1 MNILCTVC
9 ARGGSKGIKNKNIK
23 KLFNKPLILHT
34 LLQAKKSRIFDKII
48 VSTDS
53 NKIINICKRKVDYIV
68 KRPKKLSTAKASKIF
83 AIKHA
88 LTQAEINF
96 KKKFDIVI
104 DLDATSPLRNIEDI
118 IKAKNKFVRNKYEN
132 LISVC
137 HSRKNPYFNI
147 VEKTKKGLKRVRET
161 KKNYVRRQDAPDV
174 YDINAS
180 IYIWKRA
187 ALLNTN
193 KVVKNKTGFYIMPK
207 IRSIDI
213 DDYFDFK
220 LVEFLMKRKHLL
232 K

>member
-1 MNILCTVC
+1 VC

-68 KRPKKLSTAKASKIF
+68 KRPKKLSTGKASKIF

-104 DLDATSPLRNIEDI
+104 DLDATSPLRNIDDI
-118 IKAKNKFVRNKYEN
+118 IRAKNKFVRNKYEN

-137 HSRKNPYFNI
+137 HSKKNPYFNI
-147 VEKTKKGLKRVRET
+147 VEKTKKGLKLVRET
-161 KKNYVRRQDAPDV
+161 EKNYVRRQDAPDV

-180 IYIWKRA
+180 IYIWKRT

-220 LVEFLMKRKHLL
+220 LVEFLMKRKH
-232 K
+232 

>member
-1 MNILCTVC
+1 MH
-9 ARGGSKGIKNKNIK
+9 KY
-23 KLFNKPLILHT
+23 FNF
-34 LLQAKKSRIFDKII
+34 A
-48 VSTDS
+48 
-53 NKIINICKRKVDYIV
+53 
-68 KRPKKLSTAKASKIF
+68 F

-88 LTQAEINF
+88 LIQAEINF
-96 KKKFDIVI
+96 KKKFDIII
-104 DLDATSPLRNIEDI
+104 DLDATSPLRNIDDI

-147 VEKTKKGLKRVRET
+147 VEKTKKGLKLVREK

-193 KVVKNKTGFYIMPK
+193 KVVTNITGFYIMPK

-220 LVEFLMKRKHLL
+220 LVEFLMKR
-232 K
+232 

>member
-9 ARGGSKGIKNKNIK
+9 ARGGSTGIKNKNIK

-104 DLDATSPLRNIEDI
+104 DLDATSPLRNIDDI

-137 HSRKNPYFNI
+137 HSKKNPYFNI
-147 VEKTKKGLKRVRET
+147 VEKTKKGLKLVRET
-161 KKNYVRRQDAPDV
+161 EKNYVRRQDAPDV

-220 LVEFLMKRKHLL
+220 LVEFLMKR
-232 K
+232 

>member
-9 ARGGSKGIKNKNIK
+9 ARGGSTGIKNKNIK

-68 KRPKKLSTAKASKIF
+68 KRPKKLSTGKASKIF

-88 LTQAEINF
+88 LIQAEINF
-96 KKKFDIVI
+96 KKKFDIII
-104 DLDATSPLRNIEDI
+104 DLDATSPLRNIDDI

-137 HSRKNPYFNI
+137 HSKKNPYFNI
-147 VEKTKKGLKRVRET
+147 VEKTKKGLKLVRET
-161 KKNYVRRQDAPDV
+161 EKNYVRRQDAPDV

-220 LVEFLMKRKHLL
+220 LVEFLMKR
-232 K
+232 

>member
-9 ARGGSKGIKNKNIK
+9 ARGGSTGIKNKNIK

-68 KRPKKLSTAKASKIF
+68 KRPKKLSTGKASKIF

-88 LTQAEINF
+88 LIQAEINF
-96 KKKFDIVI
+96 KKKFDIII
-104 DLDATSPLRNIEDI
+104 DLDATSPLRNIDDI

-137 HSRKNPYFNI
+137 HSKKNPYFNI
-147 VEKTKKGLKRVRET
+147 VEKTKKGLKLVRET
-161 KKNYVRRQDAPDV
+161 EKNYVRRQDAPDV

-193 KVVKNKTGFYIMPK
+193 KVVTNITGFYIMPK

-220 LVEFLMKRKHLL
+220 LVELLMKR
-232 K
+232 

>member
-53 NKIINICKRKVDYIV
+53 NKIINISKRKVDYIV

-88 LTQAEINF
+88 LTQAEKNF
-96 KKKFDIVI
+96 KKNFDIVI
-104 DLDATSPLRNIEDI
+104 DLDATSPLRNIDDI

-147 VEKTKKGLKRVRET
+147 VEKTKKGLKLVRET

-187 ALLNTN
+187 AL
-193 KVVKNKTGFYIMPK
+193 
-207 IRSIDI
+207 
-213 DDYFDFK
+213 
-220 LVEFLMKRKHLL
+220 
-232 K
+232 

>member
-53 NKIINICKRKVDYIV
+53 NKIINISKRKVDYIV

-88 LTQAEINF
+88 LIQAEINF

-104 DLDATSPLRNIEDI
+104 DLDATSPLRNIGDI

-147 VEKTKKGLKRVRET
+147 VEKTKKGLKLVRET

-193 KVVKNKTGFYIMPK
+193 KVVTNITGFYIMPK

-220 LVEFLMKRKHLL
+220 LVELLMKR
-232 K
+232 